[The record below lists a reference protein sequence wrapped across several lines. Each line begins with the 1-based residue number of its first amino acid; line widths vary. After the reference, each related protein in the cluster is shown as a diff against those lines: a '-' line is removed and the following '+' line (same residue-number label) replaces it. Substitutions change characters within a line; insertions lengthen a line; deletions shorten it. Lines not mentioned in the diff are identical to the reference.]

1 MRQLFTIL
9 SCATLLTMSMAGHA
23 QERLP
28 LSLAQCREMALAH
41 NEDLQ
46 KAGNAARQAKLDKAI
61 ALAANLP
68 QVSGTASVSYMN
80 DMDVMGMTLQ
90 MRGMY
95 MAGIT
100 LVQPV
105 YAGGKVRTANRLAR
119 IGEEAAAES
128 LRQTRMS
135 VIAEADN
142 AYWSYIAV
150 SWQVRMLQS
159 YQAQMDTLHR
169 QVAASLSAGMA
180 TDNDLLRIDAKRSEI
195 RYQLQKARN
204 GANLCRL
211 SLCSVIGCP
220 LDTEVVPTDTIIPV
234 QAPAGL
240 DADIS
245 LRPELRLLQ
254 QQVNV
259 AEEEVKDARS
269 GHLPQVGISA
279 GYLYYGNIKIK
290 GSAAGPDGSPVPY
303 TQKLDDGMWLAMAS
317 INVPIFHWGEGHKQV
332 KKARL
337 SLQNSQLEL
346 QKNRRLLDI
355 EARQAVLNLTDS
367 YALVETA
374 TLGDAQASE
383 NLRVTRNRYLAGM
396 CPLTDLLDAQ
406 SQWQQARSHLIEAQT
421 QHKINETEYFRVTGR
436 LGE

>member
-1 MRQLFTIL
+1 
-9 SCATLLTMSMAGHA
+9 
-23 QERLP
+23 
-28 LSLAQCREMALAH
+28 
-41 NEDLQ
+41 
-46 KAGNAARQAKLDKAI
+46 
-61 ALAANLP
+61 
-68 QVSGTASVSYMN
+68 
-80 DMDVMGMTLQ
+80 
-90 MRGMY
+90 
-95 MAGIT
+95 
-100 LVQPV
+100 
-105 YAGGKVRTANRLAR
+105 
-119 IGEEAAAES
+119 
-128 LRQTRMS
+128 
-135 VIAEADN
+135 
-142 AYWSYIAV
+142 
-150 SWQVRMLQS
+150 
-159 YQAQMDTLHR
+159 
-169 QVAASLSAGMA
+169 MA
-180 TDNDLLRIDAKRSEI
+180 TDHDLLRIDAKRSEI

-220 LDTEVVPTDTIIPV
+220 LNTEVVPTDTIIPV

-245 LRPELRLLQ
+245 LRPVLRLLQ
-254 QQVNV
+254 QQVNI

-337 SLQNSQLEL
+337 NLQNRQLEL